1 MLKILIIDDD
11 ALTRKGIQTLMPWNA
26 HNMEIIGE
34 ASNGK
39 NALEFLADHDVDL
52 VLVDLD
58 MPIMDGMTF
67 IEQAKSL
74 YPNLNY
80 VVLTIHNEFEY
91 IQNALRMGAID
102 YIAKTQFDK

>member
-67 IEQAKSL
+67 IEQAKSFL
-74 YPNLNY
+74 YLKNLQIGQS
-80 VVLTIHNEFEY
+80 VLPISPIRKKHFP
-91 IQNALRMGAID
+91 
-102 YIAKTQFDK
+102 